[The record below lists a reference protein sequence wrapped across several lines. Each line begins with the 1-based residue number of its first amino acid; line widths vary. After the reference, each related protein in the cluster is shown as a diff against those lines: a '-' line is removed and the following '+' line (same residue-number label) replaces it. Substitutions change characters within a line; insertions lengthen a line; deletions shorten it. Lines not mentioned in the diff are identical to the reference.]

1 MKHHNLFRRKLIDRL
16 VRIFS
21 GAAVLFAVGMM
32 LWIIGSVF
40 HYGGRALSWD
50 FLTHSSQ
57 PYGVGQGGIA
67 NALIGT
73 ILITLGAAGLA
84 VPPAVLAGIALSEF
98 RDHPRLNAALRFTA
112 NVLMGLPSILVGLFV
127 YTILVAPTG
136 HFSGFAGS
144 LALAIIMFPLIMRTT
159 EEMLGMVPYSLR
171 EAVLA
176 LGLSRIRTTRM
187 VCKSARSGLA
197 TGILLALARV
207 GGETA
212 PLLFTALFADRYPW
226 HYFTGPTANLPVLI
240 TEYATNSPFE
250 SMHQAGWGAAL
261 AVTTLVLA
269 INLATRIFFAGDK
282 HGH

>member
-1 MKHHNLFRRKLIDRL
+1 MKYHNLFRRKLIDRL

-40 HYGGRALSWD
+40 HYGGHAIGWH
-50 FLTHSSQ
+50 FLTHASQ
-57 PYGVGQGGIA
+57 PYGVGEGGIA

-73 ILITLGAAGLA
+73 IFITLGAAVMA
-84 VPPAVLAGIALSEF
+84 VPPAILAGIALSEF
-98 RDHPRLNAALRFTA
+98 RDSPRLNATLRFAA

-127 YTILVAPTG
+127 YTILVVPTG
-136 HFSGFAGS
+136 NFSGMAGS

-159 EEMLGMVPYSLR
+159 EEMLGMVPYALR

-176 LGLSRIRTTRM
+176 LGLSRVRTTWM
-187 VCKSARSGLA
+187 VCKSAKSGLA

-212 PLLFTALFADRYPW
+212 PLLFTALFADSYPW
-226 HYFTGPTANLPVLI
+226 HYFTEPTANLPVLI

-269 INLATRIFFAGDK
+269 INLATRIFFAGDQ